1 MPIGNIRTHLG
12 EALQWSPAGQAGGG
26 DALVAAVAMA
36 APAALGFATSQ
47 PQAGIAAALGAM
59 MATGAT
65 LSGGTVAG
73 YLREQAWILLATV
86 VAVLALSLLAGADS
100 VSLSG
105 TPTLLGA
112 VVLAGV
118 MGLAALLGGVG
129 YGAAVLS
136 VRFMLFLLLLRG
148 SVAGAAG
155 TDGALLFAA
164 VAGGVLW
171 CTLLGCLMML
181 SGPGRRPVGETLD
194 QTRPALSW
202 RRWWGRLRRYDG
214 WHYPLRLLSGVAL
227 ALVFEVF
234 YPRWD
239 LHWMALT
246 VVLLSERR
254 PVAVLSVK
262 ATQRALGTVAGV
274 LLASSLLLATP
285 AAWLL
290 VLCIAVLAALRVLL
304 RHRNYLAYSVIM
316 TPLLVLMMDAAQPP
330 DPEILPER
338 LVATLAGVAL
348 VMLCN
353 ALLPSPRP
361 VAAR

>member
-1 MPIGNIRTHLG
+1 MPIGNIRAHLG

-26 DALVAAVAMA
+26 HALVAAAAMA
-36 APAALGFATSQ
+36 APTALGFAIGQ

-65 LSGGTVAG
+65 LGGGTVAG

-86 VAVLALSLLAGADS
+86 VAVLALSLLAGAGS
-100 VSLSG
+100 LALSG
-105 TPTLLGA
+105 TPTLIEA
-112 VVLAGV
+112 AALAGM

-129 YGAAVLS
+129 YGAALLS

-148 SVAGAAG
+148 SVAGTVGA
-155 TDGALLFAA
+155 DGALLFAA
-164 VAGGVLW
+164 VVGGVLW

-181 SGPGRRPVGETLD
+181 CGKYRSPVNEALERA
-194 QTRPALSW
+194 RPALSW
-202 RRWWGRLRRYDG
+202 RRWWGGLRHYAG
-214 WHYPLRLLSGVAL
+214 WHYPLRLLLGAAL
-227 ALVFEVF
+227 ALLFEVLC
-234 YPRWD
+234 PQWD
-239 LHWMALT
+239 LHWAALT

-254 PVAVLSVK
+254 PTAALSVK

-274 LLASSLLLATP
+274 LLASSLLLTP

-330 DPEILPER
+330 DPDILPER

-361 VAAR
+361 ASAR